1 MSTTA
6 SVTAIVVALLGA
18 GILTFLRDGLK
29 ALRLRRRA
37 ATPAGRDALYLETA
51 DKSLLVVAKARD
63 ELGEDNARLRL
74 SIVEERSRHAEDRAQ
89 WARDKA
95 VLRGE
100 IDALEGKLRALLNE
114 VSALRT
120 RTIV

>member
-1 MSTTA
+1 MDRTA
-6 SVTAIVVALLGA
+6 SITAIVVAALGA
-18 GILTFLRDGLK
+18 GLLSYLRDAFK
-29 ALRLRRRA
+29 VWRNRSKA
-37 ATPAGRDALYLETA
+37 ATPAGRDAIYVETA

-89 WARDKA
+89 WATEKRE
-95 VLRGE
+95 LRAE
-100 IDALEGKLRALLNE
+100 IDSLESKLRALLNE

-120 RTIV
+120 RTG